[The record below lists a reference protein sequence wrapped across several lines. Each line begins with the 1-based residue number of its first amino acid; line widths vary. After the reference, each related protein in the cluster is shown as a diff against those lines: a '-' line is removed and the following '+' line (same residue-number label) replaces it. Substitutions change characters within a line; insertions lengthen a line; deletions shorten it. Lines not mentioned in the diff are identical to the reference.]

1 MKHIKAMRIFLS
13 ILFLLCTV
21 SVQAWDFC
29 APNQDG
35 IMLYYNRI
43 PDDEAACEVAPAREA
58 DYCYPV
64 VRVPAEVV
72 IQADQ
77 ERGGPDTTLTVI
89 GLAHSAFARGMMK
102 KIELPFTIGYIG
114 YGAFSNCQWLESIEW
129 PDGNEWL
136 YSIGEVAFYNCGQL
150 LHFQIP
156 KTVEEIGERAFYRSG
171 LQSVD
176 FEEGNPYITSI
187 PKECFR
193 ESGIVNL
200 TLPPTIR
207 EIGEYAFADCAAL
220 NPPRLPVGLK
230 IIGSYA
236 FYNHHQWSQ
245 LELPE
250 TVTDIGDYAFCHQVK
265 DEGGVNPYRK
275 LLFVNT
281 LYLNAKRPPYCLS
294 TKTLGD
300 DTYDNS
306 KRMFTPNI
314 TDLVFVVPI
323 KTPEVYQT
331 TYPWSRIAIPCYRT
345 RDTSGIPSV
354 TATQQED
361 ADESIFSLD
370 GRRLDFRQRGI
381 NIVRHKDGSASK
393 VLKR

>member
-43 PDDEAACEVAPAREA
+43 PDDEAACEVAPSREA

-64 VRVPAEVV
+64 IRVPAEVV

-102 KIELPFTIGYIG
+102 KIELPSTIGYIG
-114 YGAFSNCQWLESIEW
+114 NGAFANCQWLESIEW

-156 KTVEEIGERAFYRSG
+156 KTVEEIAERAFYRSG

-187 PKECFR
+187 PRECFR

-200 TLPPTIR
+200 TLPSTIR

-236 FYNHHQWSQ
+236 FHNHHQWSQ

-250 TVTDIGDYAFCHQVK
+250 TVTDIGEYAFCSPK
-265 DEGGVNPYRK
+265 SDGRY
-275 LLFVNT
+275 LCVNT
-281 LYLNAKRPPYCLS
+281 LYVNAKTPPYCLS

-306 KRMFTPNI
+306 KRMFTSEI
-314 TDLVFVVPI
+314 TDLVFVVPE
-323 KTPEVYQT
+323 KTSVFYQT
-331 TYPWSRIAIPCYRT
+331 TSPWNRIAIPCYRT

-361 ADESIFSLD
+361 AEESIFSLD

>member
-13 ILFLLCTV
+13 ILFLLCIV

-43 PDDEAACEVAPAREA
+43 PDDEAACEVAPAKEA

-89 GLAHSAFARGMMK
+89 GIGPTAFYMGLMK
-102 KIELPFTIGYIG
+102 KIELPSTIGYIG
-114 YGAFSNCQWLESIEW
+114 NGAFAYCQCLESIEW
-129 PDGNEWL
+129 PDGNAWL
-136 YSIGEVAFYNCGQL
+136 YSIGGSAFFKCEQL
-150 LHFQIP
+150 THFQIP
-156 KTVEEIGERAFYRSG
+156 KTVEEIAERAFKGSG

-207 EIGEYAFADCAAL
+207 EIGEYAFAECKNL

-236 FYNHHQWSQ
+236 FFNHHQWSQ

-250 TVTDIGDYAFCHQVK
+250 TVTDIGDYAFCRERYLHI
-265 DEGGVNPYRK
+265 
-275 LLFVNT
+275 NT
-281 LYLNAKRPPYCLS
+281 LYVNAKWPPYCLS
-294 TKTLGD
+294 TKVLGD
-300 DTYDNS
+300 NTYDNS
-306 KRMFTPNI
+306 KRMFTPEI

-323 KTPEVYQT
+323 KTSELYQT
-331 TYPWSRIAIPCYRT
+331 TYPWNRIAIPCYRT

-354 TATQQED
+354 TATQQKD

-370 GRRLDFRQRGI
+370 GRRLDFRQKGI
-381 NIVRHKDGSASK
+381 NIVRHKDGSANK
-393 VLKR
+393 ILQR